1 MSSTVFFAFALATVM
16 GLLST
21 GCDYFT
27 EKKDDFDSRIACGDY
42 CDKKFDCNAVDPTS
56 AERDD
61 CISACRSSIEDDCG
75 NEHQAAANDQI
86 DDCVSQGCTEFW
98 VCMVFEAAPV
108 CYGFVSE

>member
-1 MSSTVFFAFALATVM
+1 MSSTVFFAFALAMVM
-16 GLLST
+16 GLLSS

-27 EKKDDFDSRIACGDY
+27 EKKDDFDSRIA
-42 CDKKFDCNAVDPTS
+42 
-56 AERDD
+56 
-61 CISACRSSIEDDCG
+61 CG

-98 VCMVFEAAPV
+98 VCMVFDAAPV